1 VSDVVYRQLLPA
13 PAEVDA
19 DTLIT
24 GLDLDADARTDR
36 PYTLVNFVATADGGA
51 TFQGRSG
58 GIGDDGDRA
67 LFHALRERVDAVVA
81 GTGTLRAERYGRIL
95 GKPERRRRR
104 LDAGRPAEPLAC
116 VITRSGV
123 LPLDIPLFAEPD
135 ARVIVFS
142 PMPIDLSG
150 VAAQVQ
156 VELYDAGAER
166 PLAQI
171 MRSLRQAHA
180 VGSLLCEGGPSLF
193 HSLLHEQLVDEL
205 FLTVAPRLAG
215 GSTELTITRGHPLL
229 ELAELSLA
237 WLLERDDSLYL
248 RYRLAGATAGAG
260 GDSG

>member
-1 VSDVVYRQLLPA
+1 VSDVVYHQLLPA

-19 DTLIT
+19 DTLIA
-24 GLDLDADARTDR
+24 GLDLDVRAPAER
-36 PYTLVNFVATADGGA
+36 PYTLVNFVATADGSA

-58 GIGDDGDRA
+58 GIGDEGDRQI
-67 LFHALRERVDAVVA
+67 FHALRERVDAVLA

-116 VITRSGV
+116 VITRSGA

-142 PMPIDLSG
+142 PTPIDLSG

-156 VELYDAGAER
+156 VELHDAGAER
-166 PLAQI
+166 PLAQV

-215 GSTELTITRGHPLL
+215 GSTELTITRGNPLPD
-229 ELAELSLA
+229 LAALRIA
-237 WLLERDDSLYL
+237 WLLERHDSLFL
-248 RYRLAGATAGAG
+248 RYRLAGASARAGA
-260 GDSG
+260 DST